1 MSNSGFPFSL
11 DAEGGLC
18 EGVENAR
25 GDFAAARPRR
35 PPPHALRG
43 RQPSRG
49 AGRGRLSPSTRSP
62 VIPVVLP
69 KDTSPPAFVPR

>member
-18 EGVENAR
+18 ECVENAR
-25 GDFAAARPRR
+25 GDFAAVRPRR
-35 PPPHALRG
+35 PPPHALRV

-49 AGRGRLSPSTRSP
+49 AGRLSPSTRSP